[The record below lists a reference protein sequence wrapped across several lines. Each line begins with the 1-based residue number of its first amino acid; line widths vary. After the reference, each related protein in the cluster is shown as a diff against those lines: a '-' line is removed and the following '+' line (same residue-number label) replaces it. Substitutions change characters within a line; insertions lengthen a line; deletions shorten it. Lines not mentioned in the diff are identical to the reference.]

1 MADNEVKEAE
11 ASMANLLL
19 DEVTGEK
26 VSKTEL
32 KKRQKQREKDAK
44 KKEKEAAAPPKTQK
58 KASAEEEE
66 ANLSPNVSIPGFG
79 FCVAV
84 VVFRRRRQGLTSV
97 MIYSNISKSEAREST
112 SSVRPSNPTP
122 TLTSSRSPMTCAS
135 SSRIT
140 RVSRRARRSLM
151 LPFALLVEFTPSVAR
166 VPS

>member
-58 KASAEEEE
+58 KVSAEEEE
-66 ANLSPNVSIPGFG
+66 ANLSPNVSAPGFG
-79 FCVAV
+79 LCGGGGGF
-84 VVFRRRRQGLTSV
+84 S
-97 MIYSNISKSEAREST
+97 SEE
-112 SSVRPSNPTP
+112 
-122 TLTSSRSPMTCAS
+122 
-135 SSRIT
+135 T
-140 RVSRRARRSLM
+140 RANKCDDL
-151 LPFALLVEFTPSVAR
+151 
-166 VPS
+166 